1 MVAHVS
7 RTARWL
13 RRGVAL
19 LVVLALLAGGVGWG
33 LAQDKK
39 DDVKKDDVKKDEP
52 KKEEPKKDEPKKE
65 DPNKDEP
72 KKDEPKKE
80 EPKKLDPAEV
90 QKRMEETRKKFQK
103 IEQEAREQIQ
113 KARQE
118 MEKEMAELQRQL
130 QTVPP
135 RVVPPGFPPG
145 VRPFFPQPRLGV
157 SVDEPSAA
165 MVEQLGLDR
174 GKGLVVTDVLPDSA
188 AAKAGLKKYDVLV
201 EFNGKPIP
209 SNREGFTA
217 LIAEPKANTPVDVEV
232 IRKGKKETVKGV
244 TLPEATAPRP
254 APLPFAP
261 PRRGSRPVIAA
272 PAARLCGC

>member
-52 KKEEPKKDEPKKE
+52 KKEEPKKEEP
-65 DPNKDEP
+65 N
-72 KKDEPKKE
+72 KDEPKKE
-80 EPKKLDPAEV
+80 EPKKPDPAEV
-90 QKRMEETRKKFQK
+90 QKRMEEARKKFQK

-130 QTVPP
+130 QTIP
-135 RVVPPGFPPG
+135 RPGPVVPPGFPPG
-145 VRPFFPQPRLGV
+145 VRPFFGQPRLGV
-157 SVDEPSAA
+157 SVEPPSEA
-165 MVEQLGLDR
+165 MTEQLGLDK
-174 GKGLVVTDVLPDSA
+174 GKGVVVTDVLPDSA
-188 AAKAGLKKYDVLV
+188 AAKAGLKKHDVIV
-201 EFNGKPIP
+201 EFNGKPVP
-209 SNREGFTA
+209 ANREGFAA
-217 LIAEPKANTPVDVEV
+217 LVGEPKANTPVDVEV
-232 IRKGKKETVKGV
+232 LRKGKKETIKGV
-244 TLPEATAPRP
+244 TLPEAATPRP
-254 APLPFAP
+254 GPQPFGP
-261 PRRGSRPVIAA
+261 PRRGPRLGTAA
-272 PAARLCGC
+272 PAVRLCGC